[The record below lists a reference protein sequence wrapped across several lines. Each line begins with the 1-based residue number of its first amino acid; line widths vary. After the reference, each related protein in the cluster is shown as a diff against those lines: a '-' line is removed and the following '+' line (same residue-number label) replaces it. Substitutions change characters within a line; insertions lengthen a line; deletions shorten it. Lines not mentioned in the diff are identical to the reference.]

1 MKSRNHYTAE
11 QKVGI
16 VRRHLLEKI
25 PVSDI
30 CDQYKLKP
38 TVYYRWQKQLFENGA
53 AAFEHSRDTE
63 QQKLERQVASLK
75 SKIEQKNEVVAELM
89 QEHVALKK
97 SIGEI

>member
-53 AAFEHSRDTE
+53 AAFEHSRNTA
-63 QQKLERQVASLK
+63 QHIPFLNTAAQAAK
-75 SKIEQKNEVVAELM
+75 SGLISRRRYARL
-89 QEHVALKK
+89 
-97 SIGEI
+97 

>member
-1 MKSRNHYTAE
+1 MALYSQIQYI
-11 QKVGI
+11 QI
-16 VRRHLLEKI
+16 VIIECKNYFALNRGGYEGLG
-25 PVSDI
+25 
-30 CDQYKLKP
+30 
-38 TVYYRWQKQLFENGA
+38 VYYRWQKQLFENGA